1 MGICESKQNN
11 QNNQANVPNNGTNGA
26 NTGAI
31 ETKKKKQRM
40 KTRMP
45 KIKAGDSDNLDG
57 NK

>member
-11 QNNQANVPNNGTNGA
+11 QANVQNNGTNGA